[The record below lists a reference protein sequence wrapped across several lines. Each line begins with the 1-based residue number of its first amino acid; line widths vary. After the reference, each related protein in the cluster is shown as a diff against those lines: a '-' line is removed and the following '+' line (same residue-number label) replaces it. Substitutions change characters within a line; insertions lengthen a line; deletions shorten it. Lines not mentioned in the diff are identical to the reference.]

1 MANINITQVRNA
13 LSLNDDDTQFELEIK
28 HPEYGWIP
36 YGLDPDDPDNTID
49 NSELIKL
56 IGTNFTKITQS
67 EKDTRAANL
76 IRAKRNAILVEDVDV
91 IISNPL
97 RWAELSSDKQT
108 EWTKYRTDLLNVP
121 QQSGFPHNVTFPT
134 KPS

>member
-1 MANINITQVRNA
+1 MSITITEIRNA
-13 LSLNDDDTQFELEIK
+13 VSLNDDDTQFELEIN
-28 HPEYGWIP
+28 HPVDGWVL
-36 YGLDPDDPDNTID
+36 YGLDPDDTDNTID
-49 NSELIKL
+49 NNAIIKL

-67 EKDTRAANL
+67 EKDSREASL
-76 IRAKRNAILVEDVDV
+76 VRAKRNAILLEDVDV
-91 IISNPL
+91 IINNPL